1 MLLSKRISVLSESLT
16 IAISSK
22 AKEMK
27 AAGLDVISFSAGE
40 PDFDTPEVIKNA
52 VKLALDKG
60 CGKYT
65 AVPGTPEVLEA
76 IATKL

>member
-40 PDFDTPEVIKNA
+40 PDFDTPEIIKNA
-52 VKLALDKG
+52 VKSALDKG
-60 CGKYT
+60 CGK
-65 AVPGTPEVLEA
+65 
-76 IATKL
+76 